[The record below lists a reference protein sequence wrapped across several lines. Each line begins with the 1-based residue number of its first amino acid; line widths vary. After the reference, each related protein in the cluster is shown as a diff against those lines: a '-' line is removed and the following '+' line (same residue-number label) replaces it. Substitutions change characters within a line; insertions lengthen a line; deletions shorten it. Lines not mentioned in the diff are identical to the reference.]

1 MLSLRSAVFALVLLL
16 AGQDISNAQ
25 NSSPDPPAQTAAGI
39 LGGPIRV
46 SGLIDAYYLKNFN
59 NPASRVNQ
67 LRNFDV
73 RANSLTLN
81 MAKLVLEHDPA
92 PVGFRIDFGFG
103 RAFDIFHSTEPAGD
117 ILDILP
123 QAYASFRPRG
133 AGGLQ
138 IDAGKFFTSAGAEL
152 TENDTNWNY
161 SRSLIYAN
169 GPYYHSGLRV
179 TKPLG
184 ENFTVGVQLLNG
196 WNNVEDNNTGKT
208 LGFTTAWTGEK
219 VSWFQTWYTGPEK
232 TDTNQGFRNF
242 YDTVLT
248 LTPAERAQFALNF
261 DYGTEKRIGGG
272 SDDWIALSGQA
283 RFLLTENFSLN
294 PRLEFYYDKDGFIT
308 GTAQKIKEFTL
319 TGEYRWAEGVMAKA
333 EYRRD
338 WSDVAFFERGAGGL
352 SKTQS
357 TVLVGIVA
365 WFELGRR

>member
-1 MLSLRSAVFALVLLL
+1 MLSTRNIVFALALLVL
-16 AGQDISNAQ
+16 GKGISKAQ
-25 NSSPDPPAQTAAGI
+25 NASPDPPAQSAAGI
-39 LGGPIRV
+39 LGGPIRF
-46 SGLIDAYYLKNFN
+46 SGLIDGYYLKSFH
-59 NPASRVNQ
+59 NPASRETQ

-73 RANSLTLN
+73 RTNSLTLN

-92 PVGFRIDFGFG
+92 PVGFRVDFGFG
-103 RAFDIFHSTEPAGD
+103 RAFDIFHSLEPGGG
-117 ILDILP
+117 ILDVVP

-138 IDAGKFFTSAGAEL
+138 IDFGKFFTSAGAEL

-169 GPYYHSGLRV
+169 GPYYHAGLRV
-179 TKPLG
+179 TKPLA
-184 ENFTVGVQLLNG
+184 ESFTVGVQLLNG
-196 WNNVEDNNTGKT
+196 WNNVEDNNSGKT

-232 TDTNQGFRNF
+232 TDTNKGFRNF
-242 YDTVLT
+242 YDTVLI
-248 LTPAERAQFALNF
+248 LTPVERAQVALNF

-272 SDDWIALSGQA
+272 ADNWVALSGQA
-283 RFLLTENFSLN
+283 RFLVTENFSLN
-294 PRLEFYYDKDGFIT
+294 PRLEFYHDRDGFIT

-319 TGEYRWAEGVMAKA
+319 TGEYKWAEGVMAKA

-338 WSDVAFFERGAGGL
+338 WSDAAVFERGAGGL
-352 SKTQS
+352 AKTQS

-365 WFELGRR
+365 WFEMGRR

>member
-1 MLSLRSAVFALVLLL
+1 MLSLRNIVFSLALLTTGLHQ
-16 AGQDISNAQ
+16 ASAQ
-25 NSSPDPPAQTAAGI
+25 NAAQDPPAAPAGAI

-46 SGLIDAYYLKNFN
+46 SGLIDGYYLRNFN
-59 NPASRVNQ
+59 NPASRMNQ

-73 RANSLTLN
+73 RTNSLTLN
-81 MAKLVLEHDPA
+81 MAKFVVEHDPA
-92 PVGFRIDFGFG
+92 PVGFRVDFGFG
-103 RAFDIFHSTEPAGD
+103 RAFEIFHATEPAGD
-117 ILDILP
+117 FLNMVP

-169 GPYYHSGLRV
+169 GPYYHAGLRV
-179 TKPLG
+179 TKPLA
-184 ENFTVGVQLLNG
+184 ESFTVGFQLLNG

-219 VSWFQTWYTGPEK
+219 VSWFQTWLTGPEK
-232 TDTNQGFRNF
+232 TDTNKGYRNF

-248 LTPAERAQFALNF
+248 LTPTQRAQFALNF
-261 DYGTEKRIGGG
+261 DYGTENRTGGG
-272 SDDWIALSGQA
+272 SDNWVALSGQA

-294 PRLEFYYDKDGFIT
+294 PRLEFFHDRDGFIT
-308 GTAQKIKEFTL
+308 GTAQKIKEVTM
-319 TGEYRWAEGVMAKA
+319 TGEYKWAEGVMAKA
-333 EYRRD
+333 EFRRD
-338 WSDVAFFERGAGGL
+338 WSDAAFFERGVGGL
-352 SKTQS
+352 SKTQT